1 LKFYIFFD
9 IIHLNKGVGGI
20 DLSQVSIEK
29 ISTPFIDRRVAEGM
43 FRELLGEHTAYR
55 VLNIYGKSGSG
66 KTTFVNE
73 VSDKYLKDKE
83 SIISIKID
91 FRDRLLHKPQN
102 AVMHI
107 ARELEERFN
116 FNFMALWKAY
126 AILWH
131 KRYEHSPI
139 MYAADLP
146 YFNEIKKMLKPKK
159 SRNILDIAKGIF
171 GDKITKELE
180 NIKKLDAKKIEDKL
194 YQFFAADLRRILKE
208 NNYKDCIIVLENI
221 DTLGENSAA
230 TPCSKDEWVRDL
242 ITQISKDAIFLIT
255 SKEQLNWKNCN
266 QSWLSVIKSY
276 EMKAFIQK
284 DSLRYLRLSGIT
296 DKELQQAVA
305 QSAKGEAF
313 WLSLATVA
321 YSQKVQKQPIN
332 KGDILEQFI
341 QTQDANMVKLLNIL
355 AHSRF
360 FTEDLIDSIAKKFS
374 IIVSKHTLEKL
385 IHMPFVKKLD
395 SERYLIDSILQEQLK
410 SAQTQEQ
417 KVNYLSFMFS
427 YYENILQSID
437 SQVVEATPQL
447 VDEVVEEAWYHL
459 NLINSEPL
467 VHFEWLDYYI
477 DRFFMYATWE
487 PFLDRY
493 NKIIPKLKKAED
505 KTSKDKLISLYNNLA
520 GLYESLGDTNISRKY
535 YNLVI
540 KLNRPQLLS
549 A

>member
-1 LKFYIFFD
+1 LS
-9 IIHLNKGVGGI
+9 LNNMEI
-20 DLSQVSIEK
+20 AAT
-29 ISTPFIDRRVAEGM
+29 TPYIDRRVAEGL
-43 FRELLGEHTAYR
+43 FRELLGEKSIYR

-73 VSDKYLKDKE
+73 VVDKYTRDKKD
-83 SIISIKID
+83 IISIKID
-91 FRDRLLHKPQN
+91 FRDRLLHKPQS

-107 ARELEERFN
+107 AKELEDKFD

-139 MYAADLP
+139 MHAADLP
-146 YFNEIKKMLKPKK
+146 YFHEVKQLIKPKK

-171 GDKITKELE
+171 GDKVTKELE
-180 NIKKLDAKKIEDKL
+180 SIKTQDAKKIEDKL
-194 YQFFAADLRRILKE
+194 YQFFASDLRRILKE
-208 NNYKDCIIVLENI
+208 NNYKDCVIVLENI
-221 DTLGENSAA
+221 DILGENTIS
-230 TPCSKDEWVRDL
+230 TPCSKDAWVRDL
-242 ITQISKDAIFLIT
+242 ITHISKDALFLVT
-255 SKEQLNWKNCN
+255 SKELLNWKSCN
-266 QSWLSVIKSY
+266 QSWASVIKSY
-276 EMKAFIQK
+276 EMKPFIQK
-284 DSLRYLRLSGIT
+284 DAQRYLRLNGI
-296 DKELQQAVA
+296 DNKNLQMAIA
-305 QSAKGEAF
+305 QSSKGEPF
-313 WLSLATVA
+313 WLSLATISYKTPMA
-321 YSQKVQKQPIN
+321 KQPVSKN
-332 KGDILEQFI
+332 DIIEQFI
-341 QTQDANMVKLLNIL
+341 TTQESDFIKLLNIL

-360 FTEDLIDSIAKKFS
+360 FTQDLIDSISKKFNL
-374 IIVSKHTLEKL
+374 SKDKRLIKKL
-385 IHMPFVKKLD
+385 LSMPFIKQLD
-395 SERYLIDSILQEQLK
+395 SERYLVDSALQEQLK
-410 SAQTQEQ
+410 LKQSKEDS
-417 KVNYLSFMFS
+417 VEYLSFMFS

-437 SQVVEATPQL
+437 SQIVKATPQL

-493 NKIIPKLKKAED
+493 NKIVPKLKKAED

-535 YNLVI
+535 YNMVI
-540 KLNRPQLLS
+540 KLNRPELLS